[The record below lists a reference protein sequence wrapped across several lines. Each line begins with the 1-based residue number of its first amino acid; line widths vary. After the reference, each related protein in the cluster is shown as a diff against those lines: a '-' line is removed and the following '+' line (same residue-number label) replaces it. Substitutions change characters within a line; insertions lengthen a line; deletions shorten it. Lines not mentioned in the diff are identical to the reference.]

1 MTRRGWFFTTYFA
14 ALGVGLSMAL
24 HPVPCLIWNV
34 TASVPMGL
42 YRLHPE
48 RLPHVGDLVAL
59 RLPEG
64 DADRLARGD
73 YLPRGVPLLKPV
85 AAIGGQTVC
94 RTGSHIV
101 VDGLGVGEALTTDHR
116 GRPLPVWQG
125 CHRLDAREIFVMNTH
140 EPRSLDGRYFGPL
153 PVSSVIGR
161 ATPLWVAADSVP
173 AASLSSPRFLQD
185 H

>member
-1 MTRRGWFFTTYFA
+1 MRWKRNRSIVIAAVCVLRRAPCSPCCAGHRRSA
-14 ALGVGLSMAL
+14 ARQPAASISCG
-24 HPVPCLIWNV
+24 HPIRV
-34 TASVPMGL
+34 
-42 YRLHPE
+42 
-48 RLPHVGDLVAL
+48 
-59 RLPEG
+59 PEG

-153 PVSSVIGR
+153 RVSSVIGR

-173 AASLSSPRFLQD
+173 AAGLSSPRFLQD